1 MSDSSKPVNCR
12 IFLAG
17 ALRAARWL
25 LAARQASHLDSAVV
39 FQIIF
44 CLELFISRILFCSR
58 SHFRLS
64 PHSPCLYF
72 IKPIA
77 LSSGFCL
84 GKQKRERSWEIS
96 LALACCPKGT
106 GSGRRT
112 VPQKFQKGVSAGT
125 VLHPTWLSALFIYSL
140 LYKFLFFLYLK
151 GIELEKEATTHSTE
165 CPSMHSL
172 PKYWQQ
178 LG

>member
-96 LALACCPKGT
+96 LALACCPKVQDLGE
-106 GSGRRT
+106 GQFPRSSREESL
-112 VPQKFQKGVSAGT
+112 QE
-125 VLHPTWLSALFIYSL
+125 LSFIPPGCPR
-140 LYKFLFFLYLK
+140 FLYTLYFTSFYSFC
-151 GIELEKEATTHSTE
+151 I
-165 CPSMHSL
+165 
-172 PKYWQQ
+172 
-178 LG
+178 